1 MAANAATE
9 QIAFE
14 SILFRGSRPEP
25 LADTEFFRDLNLDQ
39 VLDALATGRDDY
51 DLRQL
56 FCTPLRDPPEVV
68 YRQDVM
74 RDLDD
79 PEIGAC
85 VREFAE
91 AMRTTRERLEL
102 AEAMRYRR
110 QAERWVL
117 SAAEIYC
124 GAVPRL
130 HEQLGALE
138 LRSDGLRGLREF
150 LKAYIGSQAFEELQ
164 GETEGVASVVA
175 QLRYCVHIQGARVR
189 VTRFDGESD
198 YTAYV
203 ERTFAKFQQGA
214 VKDYL
219 VKLPSDPH
227 MNHVEAHILEGV
239 AAQYPAAFGALGAFA
254 RRNAG
259 FVDPTLAEFDR
270 EAQFCLAYLEY
281 IAPLE
286 RNGLRFCYPDVSVSS
301 KEERVEDSFD
311 LALAEKLV
319 REQERPIVANGYA
332 LDGDERVIVVTGPN
346 QGGKT
351 TFARMFGQLHHL
363 AALGLPVP
371 GTTARL
377 FLADRIFTHFEREED
392 LDSLGGKLDDELLRI
407 HDIFEQASADSLI
420 VMNELFSST
429 TLADAIELGTAALS
443 KVIEIGMVGV
453 CVTFVDELASLGPQT
468 VSMMSTVAPDDPAVR
483 TFRVVR
489 KPADG
494 LAYAAAVA
502 AQYGLSYEELKRRV
516 SR

>member
-1 MAANAATE
+1 VSAATE
-9 QIAFE
+9 HRAFE
-14 SILFRGSRPEP
+14 SILFRGTRPEP
-25 LADTEFFRDLNLDQ
+25 LPEPEFFRDLNLDQ
-39 VLDALATGRDDY
+39 VLDALVAGRDDY
-51 DLRQL
+51 DLRPL
-56 FCTPLRDPPEVV
+56 FCMPLRDPAEVG
-68 YRQDVM
+68 YRQDVL
-74 RDLDD
+74 RDLED

-91 AMRTTRERLEL
+91 AMRTTRTRLEQ
-102 AEAMRYRR
+102 AEAMRHRR
-110 QAERWVL
+110 QAERWFL
-117 SAAEIYC
+117 SAAEAYC

-130 HEQLGALE
+130 HQRLGALE
-138 LRSDGLRGLREF
+138 LRSDGLQGLREF
-150 LKAYIGSQAFEELQ
+150 LNAYIASQRFDELQ
-164 GETEGVASVVA
+164 RDTEAVVSVVA

-189 VTRFDGESD
+189 VTRFGGESD
-198 YTAYV
+198 YTESV

-214 VKDYL
+214 VKDYR
-219 VKLPSDPH
+219 VKLAADPE
-227 MNHVEAHILEGV
+227 MNHVEAQILDGV
-239 AAQYPAAFGALGAFA
+239 AAQYPGAFGALEEFA
-254 RRNAG
+254 RRNKA
-259 FVDPTLAEFDR
+259 FVHATLAEFDR

-281 IAPLE
+281 IAPLK
-286 RNGLRFCYPDVSVSS
+286 RNGLRFCYPDVSASS

-319 REQERPIVANGYA
+319 REQERPIVTNGYA
-332 LDGDERVIVVTGPN
+332 LGGDERIIVVTGPN

-371 GTTARL
+371 GSGARL
-377 FLADRIFTHFEREED
+377 FLPDRTFTHFEREED
-392 LDSLGGKLDDELLRI
+392 LDSLGGKLDDELVRI
-407 HDIFEQASADSLI
+407 HDIFERATADSLI
-420 VMNELFSST
+420 VLNELFSST
-429 TLADAIELGTAALS
+429 TLADAIGLGTAVLS
-443 KVIEIGMVGV
+443 RVIESGMVGV

-502 AQYGLSYEELKRRV
+502 AQYGLSYEELQRRV